1 MGQSSDRNMLV
12 GILALQMDFIDREQ
26 LLVAMNAWV
35 MRKAVALEEI
45 LLELKALT
53 PDTVALLQALVAKHL
68 ELHGNNAQHS
78 LRALSSIGPLRD
90 ELKSLADAD
99 IEATLTSGSSTYSH
113 SSNLS
118 TTLPEHSTQHVSN
131 RFRVI
136 RLHAKGGLGEVF
148 LARDTELNREVALK
162 EIQER
167 YAKNEDSRSRFMLE
181 AEVTG
186 GLEHPGIV
194 QSMVLDSTRMA
205 PLLCDA
211 VYKGG

>member
-1 MGQSSDRNMLV
+1 MSQSSDRNMLV
-12 GILALQMDFIDREQ
+12 GIIALQMDFIDREQ

-90 ELKSLADAD
+90 KLKSLADAD
-99 IEATLTSGSSTYSH
+99 IEATLTVVAGSTYSH

-118 TTLPEHSTQHVSN
+118 TTLLSTVHNTYLIAFVSFVCTPRVVWV
-131 RFRVI
+131 RF
-136 RLHAKGGLGEVF
+136 F
-148 LARDTELNREVALK
+148 
-162 EIQER
+162 
-167 YAKNEDSRSRFMLE
+167 
-181 AEVTG
+181 
-186 GLEHPGIV
+186 
-194 QSMVLDSTRMA
+194 
-205 PLLCDA
+205 
-211 VYKGG
+211 